1 MDMDAEH
8 LLRLLDDLRRE
19 GVSVWL
25 DGGWA
30 IDALIGEQ
38 RRPHDDADL
47 VCTLSD
53 VAALT
58 DTLAS
63 QGYVLAGGAAPESF
77 ELVDADGRQVDV
89 HPVTL
94 TAAGDG
100 RYRMRDGAEWVYPVA
115 GFTGTGVVAGQSV
128 PCLTAEVMMLG
139 HTTGYALDRTHRDD
153 VIALSRICGVAP
165 PSFQVAD

>member
-38 RRPHDDADL
+38 RRAHDDADL
-47 VCTLSD
+47 VCTLSA

-63 QGYVLAGGAAPESF
+63 QGYVLAGGAARESL
-77 ELVDADGRQVDV
+77 ELVDEDGRQVDV
-89 HPVTL
+89 HGYRSAACR
-94 TAAGDG
+94 TAATACPTERSRAYLAVG
-100 RYRMRDGAEWVYPVA
+100 YTE
-115 GFTGTGVVAGQSV
+115 TGCFFLVCFVF
-128 PCLTAEVMMLG
+128 
-139 HTTGYALDRTHRDD
+139 D
-153 VIALSRICGVAP
+153 V
-165 PSFQVAD
+165 

>member
-30 IDALIGEQ
+30 IDALIGGQ

-58 DTLAS
+58 DTLAR

-100 RYRMRDGAEWVYPVA
+100 RYRMRDGAEFWATPRA
-115 GFTGTGVVAGQSV
+115 TRS
-128 PCLTAEVMMLG
+128 TAPTA
-139 HTTGYALDRTHRDD
+139 TTSSPSA
-153 VIALSRICGVAP
+153 VSAASRCP
-165 PSFQVAD
+165 HSR